1 MDAATIQ
8 RRRWSILGV
17 LCLSLFVIVVDNTIV
32 NVALPTIS
40 RELGASTSQ
49 LQWVVDA
56 YSLVFAGLLLAAG
69 SLGDRFGRKGAL
81 QLGMVAFAVF
91 SVLAGLAQTPEQLIA
106 ARAAMGIGAALIF
119 PATLAILTNVFTDP
133 SERAKAIGAWAGVTG
148 LAVALGP
155 VTGGWILE
163 HFAWGAIFLVNLPIA
178 AVALLLGRALVPTSR
193 DPHAPRLDPVGL
205 VLSIVGV
212 VSLVW
217 ATIEAP
223 SHGWTSPT
231 IVGAY
236 ALGAVVLV
244 AFILWE
250 RRSTHPMLDVQV
262 FTNARFSAASVSV
275 ALGFFA
281 LFGFIFLI
289 TQYFQVVRGYDT
301 LSAGVHTLP
310 FAVAIGITSPLS
322 ARLALRV
329 GTKVV
334 VAGGLA
340 VMGVGFLVASTN
352 GIDTPYWG
360 PVVLAMVLIA
370 VGLGLATAP
379 ATESIMGSLPPEKA
393 GVGSAVND
401 TTRELGGTLGVAV
414 LGSVFSSVY
423 GPRLA
428 EALSG
433 LPIPAPALQAA
444 RGSVGAT
451 LAVAQQAGPEG
462 GQAIVNAARTAFV
475 DGLGAASLVAAGV
488 VFLGALLALVLL
500 PARAALHG
508 AAAGDAAHDRG
519 LDAAPDD
526 VDEVGEVGEVVVV
539 RS

>member
-81 QLGMVAFAVF
+81 QLGMVAFAVC

-163 HFAWGAIFLVNLPIA
+163 HFAWGAIFLVNADRRRGA
-178 AVALLLGRALVPTSR
+178 ARPSARPDLR
-193 DPHAPRLDPVGL
+193 DLHAPRLDPVGL
-205 VLSIVGV
+205 FLSIVGV

-231 IVGAY
+231 IVALRWARSSSSPSSCGSGA
-236 ALGAVVLV
+236 ARTHADVRCSPTPGSPRAS
-244 AFILWE
+244 
-250 RRSTHPMLDVQV
+250 RSP
-262 FTNARFSAASVSV
+262 S
-275 ALGFFA
+275 FFA

-289 TQYFQVVRGYDT
+289 RSLPGRLRHAVGRRPHAAVRGGDRHHVT
-301 LSAGVHTLP
+301 
-310 FAVAIGITSPLS
+310 AVGPPG
-322 ARLALRV
+322 ARGYEGRR
-329 GTKVV
+329 GRRP
-334 VAGGLA
+334 GGHGL
-340 VMGVGFLVASTN
+340 GFLVARLTDRHSQ
-352 GIDTPYWG
+352 
-360 PVVLAMVLIA
+360 
-370 VGLGLATAP
+370 
-379 ATESIMGSLPPEKA
+379 GSGRP
-393 GVGSAVND
+393 G
-401 TTRELGGTLGVAV
+401 
-414 LGSVFSSVY
+414 
-423 GPRLA
+423 
-428 EALSG
+428 
-433 LPIPAPALQAA
+433 
-444 RGSVGAT
+444 
-451 LAVAQQAGPEG
+451 
-462 GQAIVNAARTAFV
+462 
-475 DGLGAASLVAAGV
+475 
-488 VFLGALLALVLL
+488 
-500 PARAALHG
+500 HG
-508 AAAGDAAHDRG
+508 AHRR
-519 LDAAPDD
+519 
-526 VDEVGEVGEVVVV
+526 
-539 RS
+539 RSGTGHCTGH